1 MAAPEKDPDLRL
13 LQKNPSGPSS
23 CQKSR
28 FLEWKMLSVQCQA
41 RPSRCPSVA
50 ESRDGG
56 IGTSCSDSTEDFCN
70 SSSSSS
76 FRPIKT
82 QVTIPTAHVMPST
95 LGASPSKPCPA
106 GEQGCSQSSALP
118 ASAPERPGLARNGD
132 FGTGNGDF
140 GTGNGDFGTGNG
152 NFGARNGDFVTR
164 NGDFGA
170 GKASQVPPRELLRLC
185 RAPGE
190 KGCEHSWPPA
200 AEHTRTEDTWKFDTP
215 AMEQTLNQSLFADSL
230 CADPLHRCHKFTPS
244 SEAGKDHFKVLPESK
259 QVPGANGDGTWPGGS
274 RLMPAG
280 LQANNFY
287 SKPVAA
293 PPARAWV
300 QEGCTLHPHQGVC
313 ELSAWKQQLDQV
325 RLQVEQM
332 QLQNGG
338 TCPRSSMYSPSLPAP
353 DPAQWINILN
363 SNENLLKEKELLID
377 RQRQHISQLEQ
388 KVRESELQVHSALL
402 GCPAPY
408 GDVYMLRMQ
417 ELQRENTFLRAQFT
431 EKSEALGKENVE
443 LQRKLAA
450 AELDVKLLRESLKE
464 TVQKHAEE
472 LRKQE
477 ERVKGRDKHINNL
490 KKKCQKESEQNKEKQ
505 QRIETLERYLADL
518 PTLEDHQKQSQKV
531 KLPLS
536 SSHTCSGD
544 FSAVPFTPLLLQLK
558 ESELKTTALQETVL
572 ALETELGD
580 VQAAF
585 REQELQLETQKH
597 KERELLSTVH
607 SLQDK
612 LQQHAKNAE
621 RGLPAQDGERQK
633 MEHDSL
639 KKECDCLRKI
649 VDKKQKKVEQ
659 LSLQVKNLEEQVA
672 QEEGTSQALKEEA
685 MRRENALQQL
695 RAAVKE
701 LSVQNQ
707 ELIEKNLTLQE
718 RLRQA
723 QLTAQP
729 LPSDTARLAH
739 ELHGELASCLQ
750 DLQSVYSIVTQR
762 AQGKD
767 PNLSLLLGIHSVQ
780 YPVKDKDDLLSPDGL
795 AKKLVEV
802 KQLHKEVEDLRTAIS
817 DRYAQDMGD
826 NCITQ

>member
-1 MAAPEKDPDLRL
+1 MAALEKHPDLRL
-13 LQKNPSGPSS
+13 QQNNPSDPSTS
-23 CQKSR
+23 QKCN
-28 FLEWKMLSVQCQA
+28 FLETDWKTPMLSVKFQS
-41 RPSRCPSVA
+41 RVSRCSSVA
-50 ESRDGG
+50 DSGDGG

-70 SSSSSS
+70 SSNGSS
-76 FRPIKT
+76 FQPIKT

-95 LGASPSKPCPA
+95 LGASPSKLCSA
-106 GEQGCSQSSALP
+106 GDQSCSQSTSKTAMPGSASEH
-118 ASAPERPGLARNGD
+118 AGLMRNGD
-132 FGTGNGDF
+132 FN
-140 GTGNGDFGTGNG
+140 
-152 NFGARNGDFVTR
+152 
-164 NGDFGA
+164 A
-170 GKASQVPPRELLRLC
+170 GKSSQVPPRDLLRLY
-185 RAPGE
+185 RTSGE
-190 KGCEHSWPPA
+190 ENGFEQSWHA
-200 AEHTRTEDTWKFDTP
+200 VSDHMRTEDTWKFDTP
-215 AMEQTLNQSLFADSL
+215 AIERTLNQSLFLDSL
-230 CADPLHRCHKFTPS
+230 CTDPLHRFQKFNPNAGAA
-244 SEAGKDHFKVLPESK
+244 EAGKDHYKVLPESK
-259 QVPGANGDGTWPGGS
+259 QVAGSNGACEPQDGTWPSGS
-274 RLMPAG
+274 RLMPTG
-280 LQANNFY
+280 LQANNFF
-287 SKPVAA
+287 SKPVT
-293 PPARAWV
+293 PSSRAWM
-300 QEGCTLHPHQGVC
+300 QEACTLHPHERVC
-313 ELSAWKQQLDQV
+313 ELSAWKQQLEKV
-325 RLQVEQM
+325 RLQIEQM

-338 TCPRSSMYSPSLPAP
+338 ACHHPSMYSPSLPTP

-431 EKSEALGKENVE
+431 EKTESLSKEKIE
-443 LQRKLAA
+443 LERKLAA
-450 AELDVKLLRESLKE
+450 AEVDAKLIRESLKE
-464 TVQKHAEE
+464 TMQKHAEE
-472 LRKQE
+472 LKKQE

-490 KKKCQKESEQNKEKQ
+490 KKKCQKESEQNRERQ

-518 PTLEDHQKQSQKV
+518 PTLEDHQKQNQK
-531 KLPLS
+531 
-536 SSHTCSGD
+536 
-544 FSAVPFTPLLLQLK
+544 LK
-558 ESELKTTALQETVL
+558 ESELKSTAMQETVL

-580 VQAAF
+580 VRAAF
-585 REQELQLETQKH
+585 REQEMQLETQKH
-597 KERELLSTVH
+597 KEMELLSTVR

-612 LQQHAKNAE
+612 MQQCVKNAE
-621 RGLPAQDGERQK
+621 RGPPAQDGERQK
-633 MEHDSL
+633 IENDSL

-649 VDKKQKKVEQ
+649 VDKQQKKMEQ

-695 RAAVKE
+695 RTAVKE

-707 ELIEKNLTLQE
+707 DLIEKNLTLQE

-723 QLTAQP
+723 ELTTQP
-729 LPSDTARLAH
+729 LPAETARLAQ
-739 ELHGELASCLQ
+739 ELHGELASCLR

-780 YPVKDKDDLLSPDGL
+780 YSAKEKDDLLSPDGL

>member
-13 LQKNPSGPSS
+13 LQKNPSDPST

-28 FLEWKMLSVQCQA
+28 FLESEWKTPMGSLGSL
-41 RPSRCPSVA
+41 SRCPSVA
-50 ESRDGG
+50 ESGDGG

-70 SSSSSS
+70 SSSGSS
-76 FRPIKT
+76 FHPIKT

-95 LGASPSKPCPA
+95 LGASPSKLD
-106 GEQGCSQSSALP
+106 QGCSQSSAGP
-118 ASAPERPGLARNGD
+118 GSAPDRPGLARNGD
-132 FGTGNGDF
+132 LN
-140 GTGNGDFGTGNG
+140 
-152 NFGARNGDFVTR
+152 
-164 NGDFGA
+164 A
-170 GKASQVPPRELLRLC
+170 GKSSQVPPRELLRLG
-185 RAPGE
+185 RAAGDR
-190 KGCEHSWPPA
+190 GCEHA
-200 AEHTRTEDTWKFDTP
+200 RTEGAWKFDTP
-215 AMEQTLNQSLFADSL
+215 AIEQTLNQSLFLDSL
-230 CADPLHRCHKFTPS
+230 CTDPLHRCHKFSPS
-244 SEAGKDHFKVLPESK
+244 PEAGKDHYKVLPESK
-259 QVPGANGDGTWPGGS
+259 QAPGANGGCEPRDGPWPSGS
-274 RLMPAG
+274 RLVPAG
-280 LQANNFY
+280 LQASTFY
-287 SKPVAA
+287 SKAGAA
-293 PPARAWV
+293 PPGRAWM
-300 QEGCTLHPHQGVC
+300 QEGCTLHQGAC
-313 ELSAWKQQLDQV
+313 ELSAWKQQLDKV

-338 TCPRSSMYSPSLPAP
+338 TCPHSSMYSTSLPAP

-402 GCPAPY
+402 GCPASY
-408 GDVYMLRMQ
+408 GDVYMLRM
-417 ELQRENTFLRAQFT
+417 QRENTFLRAQFT
-431 EKSEALGKENVE
+431 EKTESLSKENIE
-443 LQRKLAA
+443 LERKLAA
-450 AELDVKLLRESLKE
+450 AEVDVKLVRESLKE

-472 LRKQE
+472 LKKQE

-490 KKKCQKESEQNKEKQ
+490 KKKCQKESEQNRERQ

-518 PTLEDHQKQSQKV
+518 PTLEEHQKQSQK
-531 KLPLS
+531 
-536 SSHTCSGD
+536 
-544 FSAVPFTPLLLQLK
+544 LK

-597 KERELLSTVH
+597 KEMELLSTVH

-612 LQQHAKNAE
+612 LQQYAKNAE
-621 RGLPAQDGERQK
+621 RGPPAQDGERQK

-649 VDKKQKKVEQ
+649 VDKKQKKMEQ
-659 LSLQVKNLEEQVA
+659 LSLQVKNLQEQVA

-701 LSVQNQ
+701 LSMQNQ

-729 LPSDTARLAH
+729 LPADTARLAQ

-780 YPVKDKDDLLSPDGL
+780 HPVKEKDDLLSPDGL

>member
-13 LQKNPSGPSS
+13 LQKNPSEPSS

-28 FLEWKMLSVQCQA
+28 FLESDWRTAVVSLTSL
-41 RPSRCPSVA
+41 SRCPSVA

-70 SSSSSS
+70 SSSGSS
-76 FRPIKT
+76 FHPIKT

-95 LGASPSKPCPA
+95 LGASPSKLCPA
-106 GEQGCSQSSALP
+106 GSQGCSQSSAQP
-118 ASAPERPGLARNGD
+118 AGPGLARNGD
-132 FGTGNGDF
+132 LN
-140 GTGNGDFGTGNG
+140 
-152 NFGARNGDFVTR
+152 
-164 NGDFGA
+164 A
-170 GKASQVPPRELLRLC
+170 GKPSQVPPRDLLRPYGTSGDN
-185 RAPGE
+185 A
-190 KGCEHSWPPA
+190 WPPA
-200 AEHTRTEDTWKFDTP
+200 ADRARAEGAWKFDTP
-215 AMEQTLNQSLFADSL
+215 AIEQTLNQSLLLDSL
-230 CADPLHRCHKFTPS
+230 CPDPLHRCQQFS
-244 SEAGKDHFKVLPESK
+244 AGSEAGKDHYKALPES
-259 QVPGANGDGTWPGGS
+259 QRAPGANGACEPRDGPWPAGS

-280 LQANNFY
+280 LQASSFC

-293 PPARAWV
+293 APGRAWA
-300 QEGCTLHPHQGVC
+300 QEGCVLHPHQGAC
-313 ELSAWKQQLDQV
+313 ELSAWKQQLDKV

-338 TCPRSSMYSPSLPAP
+338 TCPHSSLYSPSLPAP

-402 GCPAPY
+402 GCPASY
-408 GDVYMLRMQ
+408 GDIYMLRMQ

-431 EKSEALGKENVE
+431 EKTEALSKENIE
-443 LQRKLAA
+443 LERKLAA
-450 AELDVKLLRESLKE
+450 AEVDVKLVRESLKE

-472 LRKQE
+472 LKKQE

-490 KKKCQKESEQNKEKQ
+490 KKKCQKETEQNRERQ

-518 PTLEDHQKQSQKV
+518 PTLEDHQKQSQK
-531 KLPLS
+531 
-536 SSHTCSGD
+536 
-544 FSAVPFTPLLLQLK
+544 LK
-558 ESELKTTALQETVL
+558 ESELKTAALQETVL

-597 KERELLSTVH
+597 KEMELLATVR

-612 LQQHAKNAE
+612 LQQNAKNAE
-621 RGLPAQDGERQK
+621 RGPPGQDGERQK

-649 VDKKQKKVEQ
+649 VDKKQKKMEQ

-718 RLRQA
+718 QLRQA
-723 QLTAQP
+723 RLTAQP
-729 LPSDTARLAH
+729 LPADTARLAQ

-802 KQLHKEVEDLRTAIS
+802 KELHKEVEDLRTAIS

>member
-1 MAAPEKDPDLRL
+1 AD
-13 LQKNPSGPSS
+13 PSS
-23 CQKSR
+23 CQRSR
-28 FLEWKMLSVQCQA
+28 FLEAEWKSQRQL
-41 RPSRCPSVA
+41 SRCASVA

-70 SSSSSS
+70 SSSGSS
-76 FRPIKT
+76 FHPIKT

-95 LGASPSKPCPA
+95 LGTSPSKLCPA
-106 GEQGCSQSSALP
+106 GDPGCPQSSALP
-118 ASAPERPGLARNGD
+118 PSAPDRPGLARNGD
-132 FGTGNGDF
+132 LN
-140 GTGNGDFGTGNG
+140 
-152 NFGARNGDFVTR
+152 
-164 NGDFGA
+164 A
-170 GKASQVPPRELLRLC
+170 GKPSQVPPRDLLRPY
-185 RAPGE
+185 RASGDN
-190 KGCEHSWPPA
+190 GCGHSWPPA
-200 AEHTRTEDTWKFDTP
+200 ADHTRTEDAWKFDTP
-215 AMEQTLNQSLFADSL
+215 AIEQTLNQSLFLDSL
-230 CADPLHRCHKFTPS
+230 CTDPLHRCQKFSPS
-244 SEAGKDHFKVLPESK
+244 SEAGKDHYQVLPDSK
-259 QVPGANGDGTWPGGS
+259 RAPGASGAGEPRDGAWPSGS
-274 RLMPAG
+274 RVLPAG
-280 LQANNFY
+280 LQASDFY
-287 SKPVAA
+287 PKTVAA
-293 PPARAWV
+293 PPARAWM
-300 QEGCTLHPHQGVC
+300 QEGCTLHPHQGLC
-313 ELSAWKQQLDQV
+313 ELSAWKQQLDKV

-338 TCPRSSMYSPSLPAP
+338 TCPHSSMYSPSLPAP

-402 GCPAPY
+402 GCPASY

-417 ELQRENTFLRAQFT
+417 ELQRENTFLRAQFSEKT
-431 EKSEALGKENVE
+431 ESLSKENIE
-443 LQRKLAA
+443 LERKLAA
-450 AELDVKLLRESLKE
+450 AEVDVKLVRESLKE

-472 LRKQE
+472 LKKQE
-477 ERVKGRDKHINNL
+477 ERIKGRDKHINNL
-490 KKKCQKESEQNKEKQ
+490 KKKCQKESEQNRERQ

-518 PTLEDHQKQSQKV
+518 PTLEDHQKQSQK
-531 KLPLS
+531 
-536 SSHTCSGD
+536 
-544 FSAVPFTPLLLQLK
+544 LK

-597 KERELLSTVH
+597 KEVELLATVH

-621 RGLPAQDGERQK
+621 RGSPAQDGERQK
-633 MEHDSL
+633 MEFDSL

-649 VDKKQKKVEQ
+649 VDKKQKKMEQ

-685 MRRENALQQL
+685 LRRENALQQL

-723 QLTAQP
+723 QLAQP
-729 LPSDTARLAH
+729 LPADTARLAQ

-780 YPVKDKDDLLSPDGL
+780 YPGKEKDDLLSPDGL

>member
-1 MAAPEKDPDLRL
+1 D
-13 LQKNPSGPSS
+13 PSS
-23 CQKSR
+23 CQKSK
-28 FLEWKMLSVQCQA
+28 FLETEWKSVKPQSRLS
-41 RPSRCPSVA
+41 RWPSVA
-50 ESRDGG
+50 ESGDGG

-70 SSSSSS
+70 SSSGSS
-76 FRPIKT
+76 FHPIKT

-95 LGASPSKPCPA
+95 LGASPSKLCPA
-106 GEQGCSQSSALP
+106 GEQGCSQSSAVP
-118 ASAPERPGLARNGD
+118 ASAPDRPGLARNGD
-132 FGTGNGDF
+132 LN
-140 GTGNGDFGTGNG
+140 
-152 NFGARNGDFVTR
+152 
-164 NGDFGA
+164 A
-170 GKASQVPPRELLRLC
+170 GKCSQVPPRDLLRLY
-185 RAPGE
+185 RASGE
-190 KGCEHSWPPA
+190 NGCERSWPPA
-200 AEHTRTEDTWKFDTP
+200 ADHTRTEDAWKFDTP
-215 AMEQTLNQSLFADSL
+215 AIEQTLNQSLFLDSV
-230 CADPLHRCHKFTPS
+230 CTDPLHRCQKFNPS
-244 SEAGKDHFKVLPESK
+244 SEAGKDHYKVLPESK
-259 QVPGANGDGTWPGGS
+259 QTPGANGACEPRDGTWPSGS

-287 SKPVAA
+287 SKPVIA

-313 ELSAWKQQLDQV
+313 ELSAWKQQLDKV

-338 TCPRSSMYSPSLPAP
+338 TCPHSSLYSPSLPAP

-402 GCPAPY
+402 GCPATY

-431 EKSEALGKENVE
+431 EKTESLSKENIE
-443 LQRKLAA
+443 LERKLAA
-450 AELDVKLLRESLKE
+450 AEVDVKLVRESLKE

-472 LRKQE
+472 LKKQE

-490 KKKCQKESEQNKEKQ
+490 KKKCQKESEQNKERQ

-518 PTLEDHQKQSQKV
+518 PTLEDHQKQSQK
-531 KLPLS
+531 
-536 SSHTCSGD
+536 
-544 FSAVPFTPLLLQLK
+544 LK

-572 ALETELGD
+572 ALESELGD

-597 KERELLSTVH
+597 KEMELLSTVR

-621 RGLPAQDGERQK
+621 RGPPGQDGERQK
-633 MEHDSL
+633 LEHDSL

-649 VDKKQKKVEQ
+649 VDKKQKKMEQ

-707 ELIEKNLTLQE
+707 DLIEKNLTLQE
-718 RLRQA
+718 ELRQA

-729 LPSDTARLAH
+729 LPADTAHLAQ

-780 YPVKDKDDLLSPDGL
+780 YPVKEKDDLLSPDGL

>member
-13 LQKNPSGPSS
+13 LQKNPLDPSS

-28 FLEWKMLSVQCQA
+28 FLEAEWKRSVKSQG
-41 RPSRCPSVA
+41 SDSGV
-50 ESRDGG
+50 
-56 IGTSCSDSTEDFCN
+56 GTSCSEDFCT
-70 SSSSSS
+70 SGSGSS
-76 FRPIKT
+76 FHPIKT

-95 LGASPSKPCPA
+95 LGASPSKLCPA
-106 GEQGCSQSSALP
+106 GEQGCPQGSAKPAVP
-118 ASAPERPGLARNGD
+118 ASVPGLARNGD
-132 FGTGNGDF
+132 LN
-140 GTGNGDFGTGNG
+140 
-152 NFGARNGDFVTR
+152 
-164 NGDFGA
+164 A
-170 GKASQVPPRELLRLC
+170 GKPSQVPPRDLLRLYG
-185 RAPGE
+185 AAGDT
-190 KGCEHSWPPA
+190 GCEHSWPPA
-200 AEHTRTEDTWKFDTP
+200 ADHTRPEDAWKFDTP
-215 AMEQTLNQSLFADSL
+215 AVEHTLNQSLFLDSL
-230 CADPLHRCHKFTPS
+230 CTDPLHRCHKFNPS
-244 SEAGKDHFKVLPESK
+244 SEAGKDHFQVLPESK
-259 QVPGANGDGTWPGGS
+259 QAPGANGACEPRDGTWPGGS
-274 RLMPAG
+274 RMMPAGG
-280 LQANNFY
+280 LQANSFY
-287 SKPVAA
+287 PKPVAA
-293 PPARAWV
+293 PPGRVWL

-313 ELSAWKQQLDQV
+313 ELSAWKQQLDKV

-338 TCPRSSMYSPSLPAP
+338 TCPHSSMYSPSLPAP

-402 GCPAPY
+402 GCPASY

-417 ELQRENTFLRAQFT
+417 ELQRENAFLRAQFT
-431 EKSEALGKENVE
+431 EKTEALSKENIE
-443 LQRKLAA
+443 LERKLAA
-450 AELDVKLLRESLKE
+450 AEVDVKLVRESLKE
-464 TVQKHAEE
+464 TMQKHAEE
-472 LRKQE
+472 LKKQE

-490 KKKCQKESEQNKEKQ
+490 KKKCQKESEQNRERQ

-518 PTLEDHQKQSQKV
+518 PTLEDHQKQSQK
-531 KLPLS
+531 
-536 SSHTCSGD
+536 
-544 FSAVPFTPLLLQLK
+544 LK
-558 ESELKTTALQETVL
+558 DSELKTAALQETVL
-572 ALETELGD
+572 ALERELGD

-597 KERELLSTVH
+597 KEMELLSTVH

-612 LQQHAKNAE
+612 LQQYAKNAE
-621 RGLPAQDGERQK
+621 RGPPVQDGERQK

-649 VDKKQKKVEQ
+649 VDKKQKKMEQ
-659 LSLQVKNLEEQVA
+659 LSLQVKSLEEQVA
-672 QEEGTSQALKEEA
+672 QEEGTSQALKEEG

-707 ELIEKNLTLQE
+707 DLIEKNLTLQE
-718 RLRQA
+718 RLRQV
-723 QLTAQP
+723 TAQP
-729 LPSDTARLAH
+729 LPDTAHLAQ

-780 YPVKDKDDLLSPDGL
+780 YPVKEKDDLLSPDGL

>member
-1 MAAPEKDPDLRL
+1 MAALEKHPDLRL
-13 LQKNPSGPSS
+13 QQNNPSDPSTS
-23 CQKSR
+23 QKSH
-28 FLEWKMLSVQCQA
+28 FLETDWKTPMLSVKFQS
-41 RPSRCPSVA
+41 RVSRCSSVA
-50 ESRDGG
+50 DSGDGG

-70 SSSSSS
+70 SSNSSS
-76 FRPIKT
+76 FQPIKT

-95 LGASPSKPCPA
+95 LGASPSKLCSA
-106 GEQGCSQSSALP
+106 GDQSCSQSTSKPAMPGSASEH
-118 ASAPERPGLARNGD
+118 AGLMRNGD
-132 FGTGNGDF
+132 FN
-140 GTGNGDFGTGNG
+140 
-152 NFGARNGDFVTR
+152 
-164 NGDFGA
+164 A
-170 GKASQVPPRELLRLC
+170 GKSSQVPPRDLLRLY
-185 RAPGE
+185 RTSGE
-190 KGCEHSWPPA
+190 NGFEQSWHPVSD
-200 AEHTRTEDTWKFDTP
+200 HMRTEDTWKFDTP
-215 AMEQTLNQSLFADSL
+215 AIERTLNQSLFLDTL
-230 CADPLHRCHKFTPS
+230 CTDPLHRFQKFNPS
-244 SEAGKDHFKVLPESK
+244 SGAAEAGKDHYKVLPESK
-259 QVPGANGDGTWPGGS
+259 QAAGANGACEPQDGTWPSGS
-274 RLMPAG
+274 RLMPTG
-280 LQANNFY
+280 LQANNFF
-287 SKPVAA
+287 SKPVT
-293 PPARAWV
+293 PSSRPWM
-300 QEGCTLHPHQGVC
+300 QEACTLHPHERVC
-313 ELSAWKQQLDQV
+313 ELSAWKQQLEKV
-325 RLQVEQM
+325 RLQIEQM

-338 TCPRSSMYSPSLPAP
+338 ACHHPSTYSPSLPTP

-431 EKSEALGKENVE
+431 EKTESLSKEKIE
-443 LQRKLAA
+443 LERKLAA
-450 AELDVKLLRESLKE
+450 AEVDAKLMRESLKE
-464 TVQKHAEE
+464 TMQKHAEE
-472 LRKQE
+472 LKKQE

-490 KKKCQKESEQNKEKQ
+490 KKKCQKESDQNRERQ

-518 PTLEDHQKQSQKV
+518 PTLEDHQKQSQK
-531 KLPLS
+531 
-536 SSHTCSGD
+536 
-544 FSAVPFTPLLLQLK
+544 LK
-558 ESELKTTALQETVL
+558 ESELKSAAMQETVL

-580 VQAAF
+580 VRAAF
-585 REQELQLETQKH
+585 REQEMQLETQKH
-597 KERELLSTVH
+597 KEMELLSTVR

-612 LQQHAKNAE
+612 MQQCVKNAE
-621 RGLPAQDGERQK
+621 RGPPAQDAERQK
-633 MEHDSL
+633 IENDSL

-649 VDKKQKKVEQ
+649 VDKQQKKMEQ

-695 RAAVKE
+695 RTAVKE

-707 ELIEKNLTLQE
+707 DLIEKNLTLQE

-723 QLTAQP
+723 ELTTQP
-729 LPSDTARLAH
+729 LPAETARLAQ
-739 ELHGELASCLQ
+739 ELHSELASCLQ

-767 PNLSLLLGIHSVQ
+767 PNLSLLLGIRSVQ
-780 YPVKDKDDLLSPDGL
+780 TSAKEKDDLLSPDGL

>member
-1 MAAPEKDPDLRL
+1 MAATEKDADLRL
-13 LQKNPSGPSS
+13 QQNSPLDPRTG
-23 CQKSR
+23 QKSK
-28 FLEWKMLSVQCQA
+28 FVETDWKTPMLSAKSQSRV
-41 RPSRCPSVA
+41 SRCPSVA
-50 ESRDGG
+50 ESGDGG

-70 SSSSSS
+70 SSSGSS
-76 FRPIKT
+76 FHPIRT

-95 LGASPSKPCPA
+95 LGASPSKLCPP
-106 GEQGCSQSSALP
+106 GDQGCSQSSSKP
-118 ASAPERPGLARNGD
+118 AVPGSAPDRPGL
-132 FGTGNGDF
+132 
-140 GTGNGDFGTGNG
+140 
-152 NFGARNGDFVTR
+152 TR
-164 NGDFGA
+164 NGDFNA
-170 GKASQVPPRELLRLC
+170 GKASQVPPRDLLRLYG
-185 RAPGE
+185 ASGE
-190 KGCEHSWPPA
+190 NGCERSWPPA
-200 AEHTRTEDTWKFDTP
+200 AEHVRTEDTWKFDTP
-215 AMEQTLNQSLFADSL
+215 AIERTLNQSLFLDGV
-230 CADPLHRCHKFTPS
+230 CTDPLHRCQKFNPS
-244 SEAGKDHFKVLPESK
+244 SEAGKDHYKVLPESK
-259 QVPGANGDGTWPGGS
+259 QTLGANGACEARDGTWPSGS
-274 RLMPAG
+274 RPMPAG
-280 LQANNFY
+280 LQANNFF
-287 SKPVAA
+287 SKPVVT
-293 PPARAWV
+293 PPSRAWT

-313 ELSAWKQQLDQV
+313 ELSAWKQQLDKV

-338 TCPRSSMYSPSLPAP
+338 TCPHSSMYSPSLPAP

-402 GCPAPY
+402 GCPASY

-431 EKSEALGKENVE
+431 EKTESLSKENIE
-443 LQRKLAA
+443 LERKLAA
-450 AELDVKLLRESLKE
+450 AEVDVKLVRESLKE

-472 LRKQE
+472 LKKQE

-490 KKKCQKESEQNKEKQ
+490 KKKCQKESEQNRERQ

-518 PTLEDHQKQSQKV
+518 PTLEDHQKQSQK
-531 KLPLS
+531 
-536 SSHTCSGD
+536 
-544 FSAVPFTPLLLQLK
+544 LK
-558 ESELKTTALQETVL
+558 EYELKATALQETVL
-572 ALETELGD
+572 ELETELGD

-585 REQELQLETQKH
+585 RKQEMQLETQKH
-597 KERELLSTVH
+597 KEMELLSTVR

-612 LQQHAKNAE
+612 VQQCAKNAE
-621 RGLPAQDGERQK
+621 RGPPALEEERQK
-633 MEHDSL
+633 REHDSL
-639 KKECDCLRKI
+639 KKECECLRKV

-707 ELIEKNLTLQE
+707 DLIEKNLTLQE

-729 LPSDTARLAH
+729 LPADTARLTQ
-739 ELHGELASCLQ
+739 ELHGELAICLQ

-780 YPVKDKDDLLSPDGL
+780 HPVKEKEDLLSPDGL

-802 KQLHKEVEDLRTAIS
+802 KQLHKDVEDLRTAIS

-826 NCITQ
+826 NCMTQ

>member
-1 MAAPEKDPDLRL
+1 MAAREKDPDLRL
-13 LQKNPSGPSS
+13 LQKNPLDPST

-28 FLEWKMLSVQCQA
+28 FLESEWKAAMVSLRSL
-41 RPSRCPSVA
+41 SRCPSVA
-50 ESRDGG
+50 ESGDGG

-70 SSSSSS
+70 SSSGSS
-76 FRPIKT
+76 FHPIKT

-95 LGASPSKPCPA
+95 LGASPSKLCPA
-106 GEQGCSQSSALP
+106 GDQGCSQSSAHP
-118 ASAPERPGLARNGD
+118 AGPGSAPDRPGLARNGD
-132 FGTGNGDF
+132 LNAGNS
-140 GTGNGDFGTGNG
+140 
-152 NFGARNGDFVTR
+152 
-164 NGDFGA
+164 
-170 GKASQVPPRELLRLC
+170 SQVPPRDLLRLY
-185 RAPGE
+185 RAPGDN
-190 KGCEHSWPPA
+190 GCEHAWPPA
-200 AEHTRTEDTWKFDTP
+200 TRTEGTWKFDTP
-215 AMEQTLNQSLFADSL
+215 AMEQTLNQSLFLDSV
-230 CADPLHRCHKFTPS
+230 CTDPLHRCQKFNPS
-244 SEAGKDHFKVLPESK
+244 SEAGKDHYKVLPESK
-259 QVPGANGDGTWPGGS
+259 QAPGANGAGEPRDGPWPGGS
-274 RLMPAG
+274 RLMPGG
-280 LQANNFY
+280 LQANSFY

-293 PPARAWV
+293 PPGRAWV

-313 ELSAWKQQLDQV
+313 ELSAWKQQLDKV

-338 TCPRSSMYSPSLPAP
+338 TCPHSSLYSPSLPAP

-402 GCPAPY
+402 GCPASY

-431 EKSEALGKENVE
+431 EKTESLSKENIE
-443 LQRKLAA
+443 LERKLAA
-450 AELDVKLLRESLKE
+450 AEVDVKLVRESLKE

-472 LRKQE
+472 LKKQE

-490 KKKCQKESEQNKEKQ
+490 KKKCQKESEQNRERQ

-518 PTLEDHQKQSQKV
+518 PTLEDHQKQSQK
-531 KLPLS
+531 
-536 SSHTCSGD
+536 
-544 FSAVPFTPLLLQLK
+544 LK

-597 KERELLSTVH
+597 KEMELLSTVR

-612 LQQHAKNAE
+612 LQQFAKSAE
-621 RGLPAQDGERQK
+621 RGPPAQDGERQK
-633 MEHDSL
+633 MEQDSL

-649 VDKKQKKVEQ
+649 VDKKQKKMEQ

-718 RLRQA
+718 QLRQA

-729 LPSDTARLAH
+729 LPADTACLAQQ
-739 ELHGELASCLQ
+739 LHGELASCLQ

-780 YPVKDKDDLLSPDGL
+780 YPVKEKDDLLSPDGL

>member
-1 MAAPEKDPDLRL
+1 AD
-13 LQKNPSGPSS
+13 PSS
-23 CQKSR
+23 CQKST
-28 FLEWKMLSVQCQA
+28 FLEAEWK
-41 RPSRCPSVA
+41 RPVLCVKSQGCLSRCPSVA
-50 ESRDGG
+50 ESGDGG
-56 IGTSCSDSTEDFCN
+56 LGTSCSDSTEDFCN
-70 SSSSSS
+70 SSSGSS
-76 FRPIKT
+76 FHPIKT

-106 GEQGCSQSSALP
+106 GDQGCSQSSAKP
-118 ASAPERPGLARNGD
+118 PVPGSAPERPGLARNGD
-132 FGTGNGDF
+132 LN
-140 GTGNGDFGTGNG
+140 
-152 NFGARNGDFVTR
+152 
-164 NGDFGA
+164 A
-170 GKASQVPPRELLRLC
+170 GKSSQVPPRDLLRLY
-185 RAPGE
+185 RASGE
-190 KGCEHSWPPA
+190 NGCEHAWPPA
-200 AEHTRTEDTWKFDTP
+200 AAHMRTEDAWKFDTP
-215 AMEQTLNQSLFADSL
+215 TMEQTLNQSLFLDSL
-230 CADPLHRCHKFTPS
+230 CTDPLHRCQKFSPS
-244 SEAGKDHFKVLPESK
+244 SEAGKDHYKVLPESK
-259 QVPGANGDGTWPGGS
+259 QAPAANGACEPRDGTWPSGS

-280 LQANNFY
+280 LQASNFY

-293 PPARAWV
+293 PPARAWM

-313 ELSAWKQQLDQV
+313 ELSAWKQQLDKV

-338 TCPRSSMYSPSLPAP
+338 TCPHSSMYSPSLPAP

-388 KVRESELQVHSALL
+388 KVRESELQVHSAVL
-402 GCPAPY
+402 GCPASY

-431 EKSEALGKENVE
+431 EKTESLSKENLE

-450 AELDVKLLRESLKE
+450 AEVDVKLVRESLKE

-472 LRKQE
+472 LKKQE

-490 KKKCQKESEQNKEKQ
+490 KKKCQKESEQNKERQ

-518 PTLEDHQKQSQKV
+518 PTLEDHQKQSQK
-531 KLPLS
+531 
-536 SSHTCSGD
+536 
-544 FSAVPFTPLLLQLK
+544 LK
-558 ESELKTTALQETVL
+558 ESELKTAALQETVL

-585 REQELQLETQKH
+585 REQELQLETQNH
-597 KERELLSTVH
+597 KEMELLSTVH

-612 LQQHAKNAE
+612 LQQYAKNAE
-621 RGLPAQDGERQK
+621 RGPLAQDGERQK

-649 VDKKQKKVEQ
+649 VDKKQKKMEQ

-723 QLTAQP
+723 QVTAQP
-729 LPSDTARLAH
+729 LPADTARLAH

>member
-1 MAAPEKDPDLRL
+1 MAAPEKDPDLRF
-13 LQKNPSGPSS
+13 LQKNPSDPST
-23 CQKSR
+23 CQKSK
-28 FLEWKMLSVQCQA
+28 FLESEWKTPMVSLRSL
-41 RPSRCPSVA
+41 SRCPSVA
-50 ESRDGG
+50 ESGDGG

-70 SSSSSS
+70 SSSGSS
-76 FRPIKT
+76 FHPIRT

-95 LGASPSKPCPA
+95 LGASPSKLD
-106 GEQGCSQSSALP
+106 QGCPQSSAGP
-118 ASAPERPGLARNGD
+118 GSAPERPGLARNGD
-132 FGTGNGDF
+132 LN
-140 GTGNGDFGTGNG
+140 
-152 NFGARNGDFVTR
+152 
-164 NGDFGA
+164 A
-170 GKASQVPPRELLRLC
+170 GKSSQVPPRELLRLC
-185 RAPGE
+185 GASGD
-190 KGCEHSWPPA
+190 KGCEHAWPA
-200 AEHTRTEDTWKFDTP
+200 AAEGAWKFDTP
-215 AMEQTLNQSLFADSL
+215 AVEQTLNQSLFLDSL
-230 CADPLHRCHKFTPS
+230 CADPLHRCQKFNPS
-244 SEAGKDHFKVLPESK
+244 SEAGKDHYKVLPES
-259 QVPGANGDGTWPGGS
+259 QQAPGASGGCEPRDGPW
-274 RLMPAG
+274 LMPAG
-280 LQANNFY
+280 LQASTLY
-287 SKPVAA
+287 SKPAAA
-293 PPARAWV
+293 PPGRAWM
-300 QEGCTLHPHQGVC
+300 QEGCTLHPHQRAC
-313 ELSAWKQQLDQV
+313 ELSAWKQQLDKV

-338 TCPRSSMYSPSLPAP
+338 TCPHSSLYSPSLPAP

-402 GCPAPY
+402 GCPASY

-417 ELQRENTFLRAQFT
+417 ELQRENTFLRAQFAEKT
-431 EKSEALGKENVE
+431 ESLSKENIE
-443 LQRKLAA
+443 LERKLAA
-450 AELDVKLLRESLKE
+450 AEVDVKLVRESLKE

-472 LRKQE
+472 LKKQE

-490 KKKCQKESEQNKEKQ
+490 KKKCQKESEQNRERQ

-518 PTLEDHQKQSQKV
+518 PTLEEHQKQSQK
-531 KLPLS
+531 
-536 SSHTCSGD
+536 
-544 FSAVPFTPLLLQLK
+544 LK

-597 KERELLSTVH
+597 KEMELLSTVR

-612 LQQHAKNAE
+612 LQQYAKNAE
-621 RGLPAQDGERQK
+621 RGPPAQDGERQK

-649 VDKKQKKVEQ
+649 VDKKQKKMEQ

-723 QLTAQP
+723 QLTPAQP
-729 LPSDTARLAH
+729 LPADTARLAQ

-780 YPVKDKDDLLSPDGL
+780 CPAKEKDDLLSPDGL
-795 AKKLVEV
+795 AKRLVEV

-826 NCITQ
+826 NCIAQ

>member
-1 MAAPEKDPDLRL
+1 MAALEKHPDLRL
-13 LQKNPSGPSS
+13 QQNNPSDPSTS
-23 CQKSR
+23 QKSN
-28 FLEWKMLSVQCQA
+28 FLETDWKTPMLSVKFQS
-41 RPSRCPSVA
+41 RVSRCSSVA
-50 ESRDGG
+50 DSGDGG

-70 SSSSSS
+70 SSNGSS
-76 FRPIKT
+76 FQPIKT

-95 LGASPSKPCPA
+95 LGASPSKLCSV
-106 GEQGCSQSSALP
+106 GDQSCSQSTSKTAMPGSASEH
-118 ASAPERPGLARNGD
+118 AGLMRNGD
-132 FGTGNGDF
+132 FN
-140 GTGNGDFGTGNG
+140 
-152 NFGARNGDFVTR
+152 
-164 NGDFGA
+164 A
-170 GKASQVPPRELLRLC
+170 GKSSQVPPRDLLRLY
-185 RAPGE
+185 RTSGE
-190 KGCEHSWPPA
+190 ENGFEQSWHPVSD
-200 AEHTRTEDTWKFDTP
+200 HMRTEDTWKFDTP
-215 AMEQTLNQSLFADSL
+215 AIERTLNQSLFLDSL
-230 CADPLHRCHKFTPS
+230 CTDPLHRFQKFNPNS
-244 SEAGKDHFKVLPESK
+244 GAAEAGKDHYKVLPESK
-259 QVPGANGDGTWPGGS
+259 QVAGSNGACEPQDGTWPSGS
-274 RLMPAG
+274 RLMPTG
-280 LQANNFY
+280 LQANNFF
-287 SKPVAA
+287 SKPVT
-293 PPARAWV
+293 PSSRAWM
-300 QEGCTLHPHQGVC
+300 QEACTLHPHERVC
-313 ELSAWKQQLDQV
+313 ELSAWKQQLEKV
-325 RLQVEQM
+325 RLQIEQM

-338 TCPRSSMYSPSLPAP
+338 ACHHPSMYSPSLPTP

-431 EKSEALGKENVE
+431 EKTESLSKEKIE
-443 LQRKLAA
+443 LERKLAA
-450 AELDVKLLRESLKE
+450 AEVDAKLIRESLKE
-464 TVQKHAEE
+464 TMQKHAEE
-472 LRKQE
+472 LKKQE

-490 KKKCQKESEQNKEKQ
+490 KKKCQKESEQNRERQ

-518 PTLEDHQKQSQKV
+518 PTLEDHQKQNQK
-531 KLPLS
+531 
-536 SSHTCSGD
+536 
-544 FSAVPFTPLLLQLK
+544 LK
-558 ESELKTTALQETVL
+558 ESELKSTAMQETVL

-580 VQAAF
+580 VRAAF
-585 REQELQLETQKH
+585 REQEMQLETQKH
-597 KERELLSTVH
+597 KEMELLSTVR

-612 LQQHAKNAE
+612 MQQCVKNAE
-621 RGLPAQDGERQK
+621 QGPSAQDGERQK
-633 MEHDSL
+633 IENDSL

-649 VDKKQKKVEQ
+649 VDKQQKKMEQ

-695 RAAVKE
+695 RTAVKE

-707 ELIEKNLTLQE
+707 DLIEKNLTLQE

-723 QLTAQP
+723 ELTTQP
-729 LPSDTARLAH
+729 LPAETARLAQ
-739 ELHGELASCLQ
+739 ELHGELASCLR

-780 YPVKDKDDLLSPDGL
+780 YSAKEKDDLLSPDGL

>member
-13 LQKNPSGPSS
+13 LQKNPLDPST
-23 CQKSR
+23 CKKSK
-28 FLEWKMLSVQCQA
+28 FLEAEWK
-41 RPSRCPSVA
+41 RPALCVKSQGCLSRCPSV
-50 ESRDGG
+50 DGG

-70 SSSSSS
+70 SSSGSS
-76 FRPIKT
+76 FHPIKT

-95 LGASPSKPCPA
+95 LGTSPSKLCPT
-106 GEQGCSQSSALP
+106 GEQGCSQSSAKPALP
-118 ASAPERPGLARNGD
+118 GSAPDRPGLARNGD
-132 FGTGNGDF
+132 LN
-140 GTGNGDFGTGNG
+140 
-152 NFGARNGDFVTR
+152 V
-164 NGDFGA
+164 
-170 GKASQVPPRELLRLC
+170 GKSSQVPPGDLLRLY
-185 RAPGE
+185 RTSGE
-190 KGCEHSWPPA
+190 NGCEHSWPPA
-200 AEHTRTEDTWKFDTP
+200 AEHVRTEDAWKFDTP
-215 AMEQTLNQSLFADSL
+215 AMEQTLNQSLFLDNP
-230 CADPLHRCHKFTPS
+230 CTDPLHRCQKFNPS
-244 SEAGKDHFKVLPESK
+244 SEAGKDHYKVLPESK
-259 QVPGANGDGTWPGGS
+259 QAPGANGACEPRDGTWPSGS

-293 PPARAWV
+293 PSARAWM

-313 ELSAWKQQLDQV
+313 ELSAWKQQLDKM

-338 TCPRSSMYSPSLPAP
+338 TCPHSSLYSPSLPAP

-363 SNENLLKEKELLID
+363 SNENLLKEKELTVTP
-377 RQRQHISQLEQ
+377 QRQHISQLEQ

-402 GCPAPY
+402 GCPASY

-431 EKSEALGKENVE
+431 EKTESLSKENIE
-443 LQRKLAA
+443 LERKLAA
-450 AELDVKLLRESLKE
+450 AEVDVKLVRESLKE
-464 TVQKHAEE
+464 MVQKHAEE
-472 LRKQE
+472 LKKQE
-477 ERVKGRDKHINNL
+477 ERVKGRDKHMNNL
-490 KKKCQKESEQNKEKQ
+490 KKKCQKESEQNRERQ

-518 PTLEDHQKQSQKV
+518 PTLEDHQKQSQK
-531 KLPLS
+531 
-536 SSHTCSGD
+536 
-544 FSAVPFTPLLLQLK
+544 LK
-558 ESELKTTALQETVL
+558 ESELKATALQETVL

-585 REQELQLETQKH
+585 KEQELQLETQKH
-597 KERELLSTVH
+597 KEMELVSTVR

-612 LQQHAKNAE
+612 LQQYAKNAE
-621 RGLPAQDGERQK
+621 RGPPAQDGERQK

-649 VDKKQKKVEQ
+649 VDKKQKKMEQ

-672 QEEGTSQALKEEA
+672 QEEGTSQALREEA
-685 MRRENALQQL
+685 MRRETALQQL

-723 QLTAQP
+723 QVTAQP
-729 LPSDTARLAH
+729 LPADTARLAQ

-750 DLQSVYSIVTQR
+750 DLQSVFSIVTQR

-780 YPVKDKDDLLSPDGL
+780 YPVKEKDDLLSPDGL

>member
-1 MAAPEKDPDLRL
+1 MAAPEKDPELRL
-13 LQKNPSGPSS
+13 LQKNPLDPST
-23 CQKSR
+23 CQKSK
-28 FLEWKMLSVQCQA
+28 FLEAEWKGCQGRLS
-41 RPSRCPSVA
+41 RWPSVA
-50 ESRDGG
+50 ESGDGG

-70 SSSSSS
+70 SSSGSS
-76 FRPIKT
+76 FHPIKT

-95 LGASPSKPCPA
+95 LGASPSKLCPA
-106 GEQGCSQSSALP
+106 GDQGCSQGSAKPAVP

-132 FGTGNGDF
+132 LS
-140 GTGNGDFGTGNG
+140 
-152 NFGARNGDFVTR
+152 
-164 NGDFGA
+164 A
-170 GKASQVPPRELLRLC
+170 GKCSQVPPRELLRLY
-185 RAPGE
+185 RPSGQN
-190 KGCEHSWPPA
+190 GCEHSWPPA
-200 AEHTRTEDTWKFDTP
+200 AEHTRTEDPWKFDTP
-215 AMEQTLNQSLFADSL
+215 AVEQTLNQSLFLDSL
-230 CADPLHRCHKFTPS
+230 CTDPLHRCQKLPPS
-244 SEAGKDHFKVLPESK
+244 SEAGKDHYKVLPESK
-259 QVPGANGDGTWPGGS
+259 QAPGASGAGEPRDGTWPSGS
-274 RLMPAG
+274 RLLPAA

-287 SKPVAA
+287 SKPAVA
-293 PPARAWV
+293 PPARAWM

-313 ELSAWKQQLDQV
+313 ELSAWKQQLDKV

-338 TCPRSSMYSPSLPAP
+338 SCPHSSMYSPSLPVP

-402 GCPAPY
+402 GCPASY
-408 GDVYMLRMQ
+408 GDVYMLRLQ

-431 EKSEALGKENVE
+431 EKTECLSKENME

-450 AELDVKLLRESLKE
+450 AELDVKLARESLKE

-472 LRKQE
+472 LKKQE
-477 ERVKGRDKHINNL
+477 DRVKGRDKHINNL
-490 KKKCQKESEQNKEKQ
+490 KKKCQKESEQNRERQ

-518 PTLEDHQKQSQKV
+518 PTLEDHQKQSQK
-531 KLPLS
+531 
-536 SSHTCSGD
+536 
-544 FSAVPFTPLLLQLK
+544 LK
-558 ESELKTTALQETVL
+558 DSELKTAALQETVL
-572 ALETELGD
+572 ALERELGD

-585 REQELQLETQKH
+585 REQELQLETKKH
-597 KERELLSTVH
+597 KEMELLSSVH

-612 LQQHAKNAE
+612 LQQYAKNAE
-621 RGLPAQDGERQK
+621 RGPHAQDGERQK

-649 VDKKQKKVEQ
+649 VDKKQKKMEQ
-659 LSLQVKNLEEQVA
+659 LSMQVKNLEEQVA

-723 QLTAQP
+723 QLAQP
-729 LPSDTARLAH
+729 LPADTAQLAQ

-750 DLQSVYSIVTQR
+750 DLHSVCSIVTQR

-780 YPVKDKDDLLSPDGL
+780 YPVKEKDDLLSPDGL